1 MLEYDPNRN
10 KEKKGRN
17 KKIVVKVLNG
27 ETLDNVGIKFQI
39 TRERVKQI
47 VSKYCQRTNYVSN
60 RMGRSP
66 TVWTH
71 LSTLREHKHQIIREI
86 NKL

>member
-27 ETLDNVGIKFQI
+27 ETLDNVVLKSCSVAFRLSGW
-39 TRERVKQI
+39 
-47 VSKYCQRTNYVSN
+47 SKYFRIPN
-60 RMGRSP
+60 RNVCSDETGR
-66 TVWTH
+66 
-71 LSTLREHKHQIIREI
+71 
-86 NKL
+86 

>member
-47 VSKYCQRTNYVSN
+47 VLKYCRRTNYVSN

-66 TVWTH
+66 TAWTH

-86 NKL
+86 YKL